1 MKDREKIVRRI
12 NSLLSSTGSSIT
24 KYYRNYALYNQ
35 TSVADFRTVNP
46 IAPGVIQEGMKL
58 NGDYP
63 AINIIKSCVES
74 VVSSI
79 VTAKPRPYVN
89 TIKGSYKTVKI
100 AQQLQIFFDY
110 LFSEESVY
118 LKNCNALRDACVFD
132 TGYVYIDEIN
142 LSVINVR
149 PWSVFT
155 ILMKGLSSKFILLLI
170 TRQLMTSQHSSRK
183 N

>member
-1 MKDREKIVRRI
+1 MTDREKIIKRI
-12 NSLLSSTGSSIT
+12 NNLLSSTGSSIS

-79 VTAKPRPYVN
+79 VTAKPRPYIN
-89 TIKGSYKTVKI
+89 TVKGS
-100 AQQLQIFFDY
+100 
-110 LFSEESVY
+110 
-118 LKNCNALRDACVFD
+118 
-132 TGYVYIDEIN
+132 
-142 LSVINVR
+142 
-149 PWSVFT
+149 
-155 ILMKGLSSKFILLLI
+155 
-170 TRQLMTSQHSSRK
+170 
-183 N
+183 